1 MRIRFKAPRHTP
13 TGMAAMLAIC
23 MLSAT
28 SVQAQELEEADLFFE
43 LNNTDGDLG
52 IHAKIDGEDWKTL
65 KIEAPNESVLLNVTA
80 RSNLRKQGMTE
91 LAFESAEPPFDE
103 LAPNKFL
110 ARFPE
115 GVYEIEALTLE
126 GDELENKVRIKHIL
140 PAPPEFIF
148 PPAAPCDD
156 PVVVNGPVTI
166 RWKPVTTSHPTI
178 GKPNR
183 PVEIER
189 YELAVEVVDGD
200 LTFFVELPPDITSFR
215 VPSIFTDEPGVVK
228 FEVLAK
234 ATAKNGGNR
243 TAEES
248 CFEIL

>member
-1 MRIRFKAPRHTP
+1 MTIRFKAPRRVP
-13 TGMAAMLAIC
+13 IGVAALLATC
-23 MLSAT
+23 LFSAWST
-28 SVQAQELEEADLFFE
+28 QAQELEEADLFFE

-52 IHAKIDGEDWKTL
+52 IHAKIDGDDWKHL
-65 KIEAPNESVLLNVTA
+65 SIEGPDERVILDVIA
-80 RSNLRKQGMTE
+80 RANLRKQGMTE

-115 GVYEIEALTLE
+115 GVYDIEALTLE
-126 GDELENKVRIKHIL
+126 GDELESRVRIKHIL

-166 RWKPVTTSHPTI
+166 RWEPVTTSHPTI
-178 GKPNR
+178 GKANR
-183 PVEIER
+183 PVAIER
-189 YELAVEVVDGD
+189 YELAVEVLDGD
-200 LTFFVELPPDITSFR
+200 LTFFVELPPEITSFR

-234 ATAKNGGNR
+234 AAAEDGGNR

-248 CFEIL
+248 CFEIQ